1 MQEILL
7 DEELPENLPFYP
19 GQIIGTGA
27 FSVCSRVRL
36 CRDLHSKDIFAVKFI
51 HKNLAIINA
60 VTKKQIACEVALHK
74 LCTCHHNILQFIAS
88 NENSNWRWIA
98 LEYAYGG
105 DLFDKIEPDLG
116 VDPEIA
122 HYFFSQL
129 ISGVKHLHSKGVAH
143 RGIHYFL
150 FSSKVT
156 YLQDI
161 KPENIL
167 LDGDGN
173 LKISDF
179 GLASLFRYNNQTRKL
194 STTCGS
200 PPYIAPEITGE
211 YDGEAVDTW
220 SCGIVLYT
228 LFFGNTPWSEPTN
241 FDSNFCLFQKHKNQL
256 YLYEPWNQLDSSA
269 LSLLQGLLTINPSE
283 RMTLK
288 KASNHPWVNRKN
300 YFLGENGLC
309 CNPLVLGNRLMK
321 KLQVKGSQQ
330 TLSLETI
337 TENNSTE
344 NNNTPPLMHNQ
355 TKNGFSISAPISSS
369 QPIRFPSQ
377 FKSNSLSDIISEDPS
392 LSQFSPST
400 QFLESLTQR
409 AQRFHDICPPERLTR
424 FYSTTSNSILISIL
438 QKALAKYSIIIP
450 DTLFLSTL
458 DISIPII
465 CTDKRKCP
473 LQGQINIHKLGKN
486 DLFIIDFVKNKG
498 DPLEWRRFFKSIA
511 SECMGIIY
519 TG

>member
-1 MQEILL
+1 MQKTLL
-7 DEELPENLPFYP
+7 DEELPEDLPFYP

-27 FSVCSRVRL
+27 FSVVRL
-36 CRDLHSKDIFAVKFI
+36 CRDLYSKDIFAVKFI

-60 VTKKQIACEVALHK
+60 VTKKQIACEVALHR
-74 LCTCHHNILQFIAS
+74 LCTYHHNVLQFIAS
-88 NENSNWRWIA
+88 NESSNWRWIA
-98 LEYAYGG
+98 LEYAHGG

-143 RGIHYFL
+143 R
-150 FSSKVT
+150 
-156 YLQDI
+156 DI

-179 GLASLFRYNNQTRKL
+179 GLASLFRHNNQTRKL

-228 LFFGNTPWSEPTN
+228 LFFGSTPWSEPTN
-241 FDSNFCLFQKHKNQL
+241 FDSNFCLFQKYKDQL

-269 LSLLQGLLTINPSE
+269 LSLLLGLLTINPSE
-283 RMTLK
+283 RMTLQ
-288 KASNHPWVNRKN
+288 KASNHPWVNKKN

-309 CNPLVLGNRLMK
+309 CNPLILGNRLMK
-321 KLQVKGSQQ
+321 KLQVKSSQQ
-330 TLSLETI
+330 TLSLETVA
-337 TENNSTE
+337 ENNSTPSLVHDQAKIE
-344 NNNTPPLMHNQ
+344 
-355 TKNGFSISAPISSS
+355 FSLGIPAFSS
-369 QPIRFPSQ
+369 QSIKSPRQ
-377 FKSNSLSDIISEDPS
+377 LKSNDLFDIISEDPS

-409 AQRFHDICPPERLTR
+409 AQHFHDICPPERLTR
-424 FYSTTSNSILISIL
+424 FYSITSNSILISIL
-438 QKALAKYSIIIP
+438 EKALAKHSIIVP
-450 DTLFLSTL
+450 NTLFSSTS

-465 CTDKRKCP
+465 STDKRKCP
-473 LQGQINIHKLGKN
+473 LQGQINIHELKKSN
-486 DLFIIDFVKNKG
+486 LFMVDFVKNKG
-498 DPLEWRRFFKSIA
+498 DPLEWRRFFKNIA
-511 SECMGIIY
+511 SECMDIIY

>member
-1 MQEILL
+1 MKEILL
-7 DEELPENLPFYP
+7 DEELPEDLPFYP

-27 FSVCSRVRL
+27 FSVVRL
-36 CRDLHSKDIFAVKFI
+36 CRDLYSKDIFAVKFI
-51 HKNLAIINA
+51 HKKLATVNS
-60 VTKKQIACEVALHK
+60 VTKKQIACEVALHR
-74 LCTCHHNILQFIAS
+74 LCTCHHNVLQFIAS

-98 LEYAYGG
+98 LEYAHGG

-143 RGIHYFL
+143 R
-150 FSSKVT
+150 
-156 YLQDI
+156 DI

-179 GLASLFRYNNQTRKL
+179 GLASLFRHNNQTRKL

-200 PPYIAPEITGE
+200 PPYTAPEITGE

-256 YLYEPWNQLDSSA
+256 HLYEPWNQIDSSA
-269 LSLLQGLLTINPSE
+269 LSLLLGLLTINPLE
-283 RMTLK
+283 RMTLQ
-288 KASNHPWVNRKN
+288 KASTHPWVNRKN

-309 CNPLVLGNRLMK
+309 CHPLTLGNRLMK
-321 KLQVKGSQQ
+321 KLQVKSSQQ

-337 TENNSTE
+337 PENNDIPPFLSNKTE
-344 NNNTPPLMHNQ
+344 I
-355 TKNGFSISAPISSS
+355 GFSLSVPIFSS
-369 QPIRFPSQ
+369 QPT
-377 FKSNSLSDIISEDPS
+377 KSPNKFVSDNSFDLISEDPS
-392 LSQFSPST
+392 LSQFLPST

-409 AQRFHDICPPERLTR
+409 AQHFHDICPPERLTR
-424 FYSTTSNSILISIL
+424 FYSITSNSILLSML
-438 QKALAKYSIIIP
+438 GNVLAKHSISVP
-450 DTLFLSTL
+450 DTLLLSTSNV
-458 DISIPII
+458 SIPII
-465 CTDKRKCP
+465 YTDKRKCP
-473 LQGQINIHKLGKN
+473 LQGQINIYRLKKN
-486 DLFIIDFVKNKG
+486 NLLMVDFVKSKG

-511 SECMGIIY
+511 SECMDIIY

>member
-1 MQEILL
+1 MIEEVLL
-7 DEELPENLPFYP
+7 KEELPEDLPFYP

-27 FSVCSRVRL
+27 FSVVRL
-36 CRDLHSKDIFAVKFI
+36 CRDLYSKEVFAVKFI
-51 HKNLAIINA
+51 HKNLATINA
-60 VTKKQIACEVALHK
+60 VTKKQISCEVALHR
-74 LCTCHHNILQFIAS
+74 LCTYHQNVLRFIAS

-98 LEYAYGG
+98 LEYAHGG

-116 VDPEIA
+116 VDLEIA

-129 ISGVKHLHSKGVAH
+129 ISGVMHLHSKGVAH
-143 RGIHYFL
+143 R
-150 FSSKVT
+150 
-156 YLQDI
+156 DI

-194 STTCGS
+194 STACGS
-200 PPYIAPEITGE
+200 PPYIAPEITEE

-256 YLYEPWNQLDSSA
+256 HLYEPWNQIDSSA
-269 LSLLQGLLTINPSE
+269 LSLLLGLLTVDPSE
-283 RMTLK
+283 RMTLQ

-309 CNPLVLGNRLMK
+309 CNPVILGNRLMR
-321 KLQVKGSQQ
+321 KLQVKSSQQ

-337 TENNSTE
+337 PE
-344 NNNTPPLMHNQ
+344 NNNTQPLVPNQ
-355 TKNGFSISAPISSS
+355 TKIGFSLSVPIFSS
-369 QPIRFPSQ
+369 QPIRSLNQSIPDDPSDLIL
-377 FKSNSLSDIISEDPS
+377 KDPS
-392 LSQFSPST
+392 LSQFAPST
-400 QFLESLTQR
+400 KLLESLTQR
-409 AQRFHDICPPERLTR
+409 ARRFHDICPPERLTR
-424 FYSTTSNSILISIL
+424 FYSMASNSILLSTL
-438 QKALAKYSIIIP
+438 ENALAKHSITIP
-450 DTLFLSTL
+450 DTLLLSTS
-458 DISIPII
+458 DVSVPII
-465 CTDKRKCP
+465 YTDKRKCP
-473 LQGQINIHKLGKN
+473 LQGQINIQKIGKN
-486 DLFIIDFVKNKG
+486 NFLMIDFVKSKG

-511 SECMGIIY
+511 SECMDIIY